1 MMYLICAKYLNITS
15 SIGFVGIMR
24 YCIILHCCIEPTMYS
39 IRWQKLGRFLV
50 QFIRMLQAV
59 ATYRYVQW

>member
-1 MMYLICAKYLNITS
+1 
-15 SIGFVGIMR
+15 
-24 YCIILHCCIEPTMYS
+24 MYS

-59 ATYRYVQW
+59 ATYRYLQW